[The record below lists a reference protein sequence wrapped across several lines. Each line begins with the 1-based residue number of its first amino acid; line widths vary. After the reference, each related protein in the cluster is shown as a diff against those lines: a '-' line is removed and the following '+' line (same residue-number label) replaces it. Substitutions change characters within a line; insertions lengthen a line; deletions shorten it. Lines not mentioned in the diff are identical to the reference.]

1 MSLPKGYPQRQLII
15 LFIVDLFE
23 KNAGLPAKSHWPNFC
38 LFNKHLMSGEQ
49 SVTSLQCKRHYQQ
62 PKRATFKRIANVVIA
77 YIALSM
83 AFDARSDAFTLDVD
97 ANGKTE
103 PLTDGLLII
112 RHLFGFEDDTLTT
125 NAIGADAQRSD
136 GASIEA
142 YLLDH
147 RSLLDVDADGEVGPL
162 TDGLLI
168 IRHLFGFSDDALIAG
183 VFPVSATRSTADS
196 VKDYLGTLIDTD
208 NDGLLDSVDPF
219 PFDKL
224 NGYSEL
230 TESSWSCA
238 SEARGPSGGFQF
250 TDTGLVMTLEEEV
263 SEQNLKL
270 EIGLACSPDSPDE
283 CLDQGYQLLEKRRL
297 VPSTVVGNEVSFDL
311 VAPTHKRFEL
321 KVEAI
326 YKNCT
331 AVLTDSFRYASGLR
345 ENDAFL
351 LPEGISIN
359 EQRYAGFELSA
370 PSAAPLVLAGFRSAD
385 GTGYSDPPA
394 WNSSWSLLVDRG
406 RLFEGDSKLKI
417 GLFGDL
423 TEIHWKL
430 AVELIELLHK
440 IAPDLEA
447 DFADNYGEITLPVF
461 IQVCEDWEQ
470 NSSFS
475 KCENRSKGEL
485 NGSPPEDSYF
495 IYVDVT
501 GYNNPGFYG
510 NFPTIRHEFGHALG
524 LQHHLCSGGQMPVN
538 EMRPQTLSFS
548 LKELAMI
555 ALIHDDRFPTGS
567 DKSFD
572 QTREAL
578 GIIMD
583 DNVQAYLDDP
593 DLVCEDSTYDQA
605 WGPLWNEYQRNAVI
619 DSGTALSE

>member
-1 MSLPKGYPQRQLII
+1 VSLPKGYPQRQLII

-359 EQRYAGFELSA
+359 EQRYAGFELPA

>member
-359 EQRYAGFELSA
+359 EQRYAGFELPA

-394 WNSSWSLLVDRG
+394 WNSSWSLLLDRG

>member
-1 MSLPKGYPQRQLII
+1 MII

-38 LFNKHLMSGEQ
+38 TFNKHLMSGEQ

-83 AFDARSDAFTLDVD
+83 SFDARSEVFTLDVD

-331 AVLTDSFRYASGLR
+331 AVLTDSFRYASGVR

-359 EQRYAGFELSA
+359 EQRYAGFELPA

>member
-1 MSLPKGYPQRQLII
+1 MII

-359 EQRYAGFELSA
+359 EQRYAGFELPA

>member
-1 MSLPKGYPQRQLII
+1 MLAQFL
-15 LFIVDLFE
+15 
-23 KNAGLPAKSHWPNFC
+23 NTM
-38 LFNKHLMSGEQ
+38 KHLTTGEQ
-49 SVTSLQCKRHYQQ
+49 SVTFPQCKAHYQQ
-62 PKRATFKRIANVVIA
+62 PKRAKFKRIANVVIA

-83 AFDARSDAFTLDVD
+83 SFDARSDAFTLDVD

-136 GASIEA
+136 GAAIEA

-183 VFPVSATRSTADS
+183 VVPVSATRSTADS
-196 VKDYLGTLIDTD
+196 VKEYLGTLIDTD

-230 TESSWSCA
+230 TESSWSCI

-270 EIGLACSPDSPDE
+270 EIGLACSPDE
-283 CLDQGYQLLEKRRL
+283 CIDQGYQYLEKRRL
-297 VPSTVVGNEVSFDL
+297 VPSTVVGNEVTFDL

-331 AVLTDSFRYASGLR
+331 AVLTDSFRYASGVR

-359 EQRYAGFELSA
+359 EQRYAGFELPA

-475 KCENRSKGEL
+475 KCENRPKGEL

-501 GYNNPGFYG
+501 GYYNPGFYG